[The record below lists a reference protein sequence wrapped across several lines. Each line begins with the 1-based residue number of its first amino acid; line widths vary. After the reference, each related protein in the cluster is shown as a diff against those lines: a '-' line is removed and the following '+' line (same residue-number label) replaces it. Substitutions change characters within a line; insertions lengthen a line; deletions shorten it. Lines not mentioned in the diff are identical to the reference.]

1 MHESMDALFIGRKK
15 TAGKSIRS
23 PLFGT
28 ILFGDDKTV
37 EQFVEQYPSST
48 ERGEREACGEFLA
61 GSAIRSRSRY
71 TALSETAIFGR
82 ACRHEFPKRFINM
95 KHGERLAYPVWIL
108 NDLFDGITDSS
119 SLQVHMLYDVACLL
133 QSHLLAQGRE
143 DLFQKMTLGIPIFHS
158 YGHRTQCQIKF
169 SPRRL
174 SGFGLTDGE
183 VLERLWSFLRRFG
196 RMTKEMRPN
205 HRVDVLTDA
214 LLFYA
219 RKRTA
224 SLGNLLCDRMKRAV
238 VTLKETDDELS
249 KLLDTS
255 TFSIRREDV
264 AEWANQESQVSSV
277 LHAPVAS
284 SSWTHTYI
292 IYLKMFYDIRAKWED
307 ASDPEKLQQLYGQM
321 SKLESMLRT
330 LEMENGVAQRW
341 KPDDEPFRLARDEAN
356 DRQKQIFLHKVHTKV
371 VERWFLLSLKAKYA
385 DGHALAKRLSR
396 QISKA
401 AKALKVFIEDYNRT
415 ECSTTWSLPHT
426 FEFDAVKDPDA
437 TVWTLADEFRGSRS
451 EIPITIK
458 RKAIDLHCLVA
469 RCREEITLL
478 QSEMCNTFV
487 HFSHQHQRLKASL
500 DIENPL
506 ESWSTERRGR
516 DLLIRRKLL
525 SIEGYL
531 LQLKGLFSSHIGD
544 LSVPELLFLEELR
557 KVRHQKENACETA
570 SASSR
575 EEPCPLSLSDNLV
588 YSDSESESD
597 DEDDVLDDSEED
609 CQSLFLSFL

>member
-249 KLLDTS
+249 KLLDTA

-264 AEWANQESQVSSV
+264 AEWANQESF
-277 LHAPVAS
+277 
-284 SSWTHTYI
+284 
-292 IYLKMFYDIRAKWED
+292 KE
-307 ASDPEKLQQLYGQM
+307 
-321 SKLESMLRT
+321 
-330 LEMENGVAQRW
+330 
-341 KPDDEPFRLARDEAN
+341 
-356 DRQKQIFLHKVHTKV
+356 
-371 VERWFLLSLKAKYA
+371 
-385 DGHALAKRLSR
+385 
-396 QISKA
+396 
-401 AKALKVFIEDYNRT
+401 VFTGCKI
-415 ECSTTWSLPHT
+415 
-426 FEFDAVKDPDA
+426 
-437 TVWTLADEFRGSRS
+437 
-451 EIPITIK
+451 
-458 RKAIDLHCLVA
+458 
-469 RCREEITLL
+469 
-478 QSEMCNTFV
+478 
-487 HFSHQHQRLKASL
+487 
-500 DIENPL
+500 
-506 ESWSTERRGR
+506 
-516 DLLIRRKLL
+516 
-525 SIEGYL
+525 
-531 LQLKGLFSSHIGD
+531 
-544 LSVPELLFLEELR
+544 
-557 KVRHQKENACETA
+557 
-570 SASSR
+570 
-575 EEPCPLSLSDNLV
+575 
-588 YSDSESESD
+588 
-597 DEDDVLDDSEED
+597 
-609 CQSLFLSFL
+609 